1 MKISRRRALKRAISV
16 CCLLLGN
23 LLFFLTIWLANK
35 YDHVSLDQFIYQ
47 LKTSS
52 AGANRSLIGSAYV
65 RVGLFGFLLT
75 ALEVFVYLLV
85 NGRLPKLMKWIFRTD
100 ARCRKVRHHKI
111 SRFMVRHALPLG
123 MAGLIA
129 GLSFFTIM
137 LNIPQYVSDTLTKS
151 SFIEENYSDPRNVP
165 LKFPEKK
172 RNLIYIFLES
182 LENTFAET
190 NAGGPITDNFMPELT
205 ALAQENIN
213 FSNDNDLGGPM
224 TSTGATWT
232 AAAMVTQTSGMIVQ
246 VPLGATNYGG
256 DDPYMPGVVS
266 IGEILAENGYS
277 NTLLVGS
284 NADFADRD
292 DYFQDHGNYNIID
305 TESLKAEGRLEEDYR
320 VWWGF
325 EDEKLFAYAKEELT
339 HLARSDQP
347 FNFTML
353 TCDTHFPDGYVCQL
367 CGEDYEEQYPNVV
380 RCSSRQVSAFI
391 EWVKEQPFYENTTIV
406 LCGDHLTMDPDY
418 MQDVS
423 ENYTRTI
430 YNCFINAAA
439 EPVMAKDRL
448 FGTYDMYPT
457 TLAAM
462 GVSIKGNRLGLGTN
476 LFSSLPTITEK
487 YGYDAVE
494 EAFAQS
500 SDYYK
505 KTFLG
510 MDTEEQP

>member
-1 MKISRRRALKRAISV
+1 MKISRRRVLKRGISV
-16 CCLLLGN
+16 VCLLLGN

-35 YDHVSLDQFIYQ
+35 YDRVSLDQFIYQ
-47 LKTSS
+47 LKTSA
-52 AGANRSLIGSAYV
+52 AGANRSLMGSAYV

-85 NGRLPKLMKWIFRTD
+85 TGKFPKLLKLIFRSD
-100 ARCRKVRHHKI
+100 ERCRKIRHHRI
-111 SRFMVRHALPLG
+111 SRFMIRHALPLG
-123 MAGLIA
+123 MAGLIV
-129 GLSFFTIM
+129 GLSFFTVM
-137 LNIPQYVSDTLTKS
+137 LNIPQYVSDTLTES
-151 SFIEENYSDPRNVP
+151 SFIEENYANPKRVR
-165 LKFPEKK
+165 LTFPEKK

-182 LENTFAET
+182 LETTFAET
-190 NAGGPITDNFMPELT
+190 EAGGPITDNFMPELT
-205 ALAQENIN
+205 ALAEENIN

-246 VPLGATNYGG
+246 VPLGAENYGG
-256 DDPYMPGVVS
+256 DNPYMPGVVS
-266 IGEILAENGYS
+266 IGEILEKQGYS

-292 DYFQDHGNYNIID
+292 DYFRDHGNYNIID

-339 HLARSDQP
+339 RLAASDQP
-347 FNFTML
+347 FNFTLL
-353 TCDTHFPDGYVCQL
+353 TCDTHFPDGYVCPL
-367 CGEDYEEQYPNVV
+367 CGEDYEAQYPNVV
-380 RCSSRQVSAFI
+380 RCSSRQVTAFV

-418 MQDVS
+418 MQDVN
-423 ENYTRTI
+423 ENYTRTV
-430 YNCFINAAA
+430 YNCILNSAVA
-439 EPVMAKDRL
+439 PVKEKSRL
-448 FGTYDMYPT
+448 FGTYDMFPT

-462 GVSIKGNRLGLGTN
+462 GVTIKGDRLGLGTN

-487 YGYDAVE
+487 YGYETVE
-494 EAFAQS
+494 EAFNQS

-510 MDTEEQP
+510 MEE